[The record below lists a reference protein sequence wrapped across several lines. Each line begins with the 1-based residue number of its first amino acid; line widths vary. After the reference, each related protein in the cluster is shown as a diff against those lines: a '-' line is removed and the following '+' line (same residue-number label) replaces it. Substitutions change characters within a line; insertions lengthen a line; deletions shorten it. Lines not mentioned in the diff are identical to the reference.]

1 MIDLQNP
8 NARQDSIN
16 AFLEL
21 QEKAM
26 KKRLEYLTVEIMPE
40 SPLKDMKLAKINAE
54 RLEMEADFSIMVQE
68 MIEAF

>member
-1 MIDLQNP
+1 MIDTTNP

-26 KKRLEYLTVEIMPE
+26 KKRLDYLTVEIMPE
-40 SPLKDMKLAKINAE
+40 SPLKDMKLAKINSE
-54 RLEMEADFSIMVQE
+54 RLQMESEFSEMVSE
-68 MIEAF
+68 MIGAF